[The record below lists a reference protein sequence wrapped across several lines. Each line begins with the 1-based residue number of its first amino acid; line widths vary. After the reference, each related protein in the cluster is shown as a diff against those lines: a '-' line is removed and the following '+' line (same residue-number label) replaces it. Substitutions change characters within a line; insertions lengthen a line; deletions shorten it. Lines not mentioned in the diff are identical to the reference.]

1 MKRTRWITVL
11 AGAVLTAS
19 ALSAPVASAA
29 DDPCLM
35 TPGTGDWYGGGVPTP
50 PKVITSR
57 DTIAMIFIGW
67 SGDFP
72 PDCSGTTATVQK
84 ADGTLRRV
92 VAFDLGDS
100 TGSPPAYFLIARIPI
115 PLANGAGDW
124 VVTSISHAGNTLAV
138 SARFTMYR
146 GTAITLAQPATVYN
160 GFATTL
166 TGLVYRYTPTGSR
179 VPWAGRPVQLR
190 ARVAGGDGD
199 LRLIGTVRT
208 DSRGRYLAR
217 IRISG
222 AVTFRTA
229 IVASGGYAGAS
240 IPYPFI
246 TAQVRPRPTSSTGP
260 VGATSDRVIRPGT
273 KMSTYGHLQVLNTS
287 GRTGPFAR
295 QRVLIQTRP
304 RGRTSIAYSTVATAT
319 TTSTGYY
326 YANWPAQTDV
336 DVRAAFIST
345 LSNTASVFRWLA
357 FVDVN
362 P

>member
-1 MKRTRWITVL
+1 MKRIRWITVL
-11 AGAVLTAS
+11 VGAVVTAS

-50 PKVITSR
+50 LKIITNK
-57 DTIAMIFIGW
+57 DTIATIFIGW
-67 SGDFP
+67 PGDYP

-92 VAFDLGDS
+92 VSFDLRDS
-100 TGSPPAYFLIARIPI
+100 TGSPPANFLIARIPI

-124 VVTSISHAGNTLAV
+124 VVTSISHDGTTLAV

-146 GTAITLAQPATVYN
+146 GTAITLAQPAAVYN
-160 GFATTL
+160 GFASTV
-166 TGLVYRYTPTGSR
+166 TGLVSRYTATGSR
-179 VPWAGRPVQLR
+179 VPWAGRPVQIYC
-190 ARVAGGDGD
+190 RVFGQEN

-208 DSRGRYLAR
+208 DTRGRYLVR

-222 AVTFRTA
+222 TVTFRTA
-229 IVASGGYAGAS
+229 IVASGGYSGAS

-246 TAQVRPRPTSSTGP
+246 TAQVRPRPATITGT

-273 KMSTYGHLQVLNTS
+273 KMSTYGHLRVLETS
-287 GRTGPFAR
+287 GRIGPFAG
-295 QRVLIQTRP
+295 QRVLVQTRP
-304 RGRTSIAYSTVATAT
+304 RGQTSVAYSTVAMTT
-319 TTSTGYY
+319 TTSNGYY
-326 YANWPAQTDV
+326 YVNWPAQTDV
-336 DVRAAFIST
+336 DVRVAFVST
-345 LSNTASVFRWLA
+345 LSSVTSAFRWLA
-357 FVDVN
+357 VVDVQ

>member
-11 AGAVLTAS
+11 IGVVVTAS

-29 DDPCLM
+29 ADPCLM
-35 TPGTGDWYGGGVPTP
+35 TPGTGNWYGGGVPGP
-50 PKVITSR
+50 PKVITNK
-57 DTIAMIFIGW
+57 DAIATIFIGW
-67 SGDFP
+67 SGEYP
-72 PDCSGTTATVQK
+72 PDCAGTTATVQK
-84 ADGTLRRV
+84 TNGTLRRV
-92 VAFDLGDS
+92 VTFDHRDGS
-100 TGSPPAYFLIARIPI
+100 GSPPTSFLIAWIPI

-124 VVTSISHAGNTLAV
+124 VVTSISHAGKTLAV

-146 GTAITLAQPATVYN
+146 GTAISLAQPATVYN

-166 TGLVYRYTPTGSR
+166 TGLVYRYTATGAR
-179 VPWAGRPVQLR
+179 VPWAGRPVQIFS
-190 ARVAGGDGD
+190 RVAGDGD

-208 DSRGRYLAR
+208 DARGRYLAR

-229 IVASGGYAGAS
+229 IVATGGYAGAS

-246 TAQVRPRPTSSTGP
+246 TAQVRPRPTSLTGT
-260 VGATSDRVIRPGT
+260 VGATTDRVIRPGT
-273 KMSTYGHLQVLNTS
+273 KMSTYGHLQVLNAS

-295 QRVLIQTRP
+295 QPVLIQTRP
-304 RGRTSIAYSTVATAT
+304 HGQTSVPYTTVATAT

-326 YANWPAQTDV
+326 YANWPARADV
-336 DVRAAFIST
+336 DVRAAFVST
-345 LSNTASVFRWLA
+345 LKHTASVFRWLA
-357 FVDVN
+357 FVDVK